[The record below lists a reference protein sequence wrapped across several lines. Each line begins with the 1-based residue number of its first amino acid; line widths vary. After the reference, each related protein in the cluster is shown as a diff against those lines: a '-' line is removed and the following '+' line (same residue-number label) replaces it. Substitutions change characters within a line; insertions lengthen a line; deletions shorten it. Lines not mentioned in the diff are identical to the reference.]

1 MHTNI
6 NEMNRAM
13 ERIVY
18 REDGRAL
25 AGLAAIVMR
34 GGEIALDGTPAEVF
48 SQVQK
53 VKALDLDVPPMAE
66 LAMRLNAGGLRLPD
80 GILTVADM
88 VKELKKALCPS
99 K

>member
-25 AGLAAIVMR
+25 AGLATIV
-34 GGEIALDGTPAEVF
+34 IAAAK
-48 SQVQK
+48 S
-53 VKALDLDVPPMAE
+53 PMKT
-66 LAMRLNAGGLRLPD
+66 R
-80 GILTVADM
+80 
-88 VKELKKALCPS
+88 
-99 K
+99 